1 VEQQVLFTFGMKPAV
16 LLLLAFAVLGQDTPA
31 KNFTGT
37 WEARFN
43 GAVFCVL
50 KIQPGDKLTGT
61 MTSVDIGVDNEGNL
75 TTAEG
80 KDEAF
85 PILKP
90 AIENDSLTFE
100 WTDDPNEDPL
110 KFEMKLTGKQEA
122 QLRFV
127 TTPEGVKVK
136 PFTFAKR
143 SS

>member
-1 VEQQVLFTFGMKPAV
+1 MKPAV
-16 LLLLAFAVLGQDTPA
+16 LLLLAVALLGEDA
-31 KNFTGT
+31 SSKNFTGT
-37 WEARFN
+37 WQARFH

-75 TTAEG
+75 TTAEA
-80 KDEAF
+80 KDEVF
-85 PILKP
+85 PTLKP
-90 AIENDSLTFE
+90 AIENDTLIFE

-127 TTPEGVKVK
+127 TMPEGVKIK
-136 PFTFAKR
+136 PFSFTK

>member
-1 VEQQVLFTFGMKPAV
+1 MKLAAILLSAA
-16 LLLLAFAVLGQDTPA
+16 LLLGQESSA
-31 KNFTGT
+31 KKFTGT

-80 KDEAF
+80 KDETF

-90 AIENDSLTFE
+90 AIENESLTFE

-110 KFEMKLTGKQEA
+110 KFELKLTGKQEA

-127 TTPEGVKVK
+127 TTPDGVKIK
-136 PFTFAKR
+136 PFTFAKT

>member
-1 VEQQVLFTFGMKPAV
+1 MKLAAI
-16 LLLLAFAVLGQDTPA
+16 LLSAALVLGQDTPA
-31 KNFTGT
+31 KKFTGT
-37 WEARFN
+37 WEAHFN

-50 KIQPGDKLTGT
+50 KIQPGEKLTGT

-80 KDEAF
+80 KDESF

-90 AIENDSLTFE
+90 AIENDSFTFE

-110 KFEMKLTGKQEA
+110 KFEMKLTGKHEA

-127 TTPEGVKVK
+127 TMPEGVKIK
-136 PFTFAKR
+136 PFNFTKA
-143 SS
+143 S

>member
-1 VEQQVLFTFGMKPAV
+1 VEQQMLLTSGMKPAV
-16 LLLLAFAVLGQDTPA
+16 LLLLAFALLGDDTSS
-31 KNFTGT
+31 KKFTGT

-75 TTAEG
+75 TTAEA
-80 KDEAF
+80 KNEEF

-90 AIENDSLTFE
+90 TIENESLTFE
-100 WTDDPNEDPL
+100 WTDDPSEDPL
-110 KFEMKLTGKQEA
+110 KFELKLTGKQEA

-127 TTPEGVKVK
+127 TTPEGVKIK

>member
-1 VEQQVLFTFGMKPAV
+1 VEQHVLFTSGMKPAV
-16 LLLLAFAVLGQDTPA
+16 LLLLSFALLGAVTSS
-31 KNFTGT
+31 NFTGT

-50 KIQPGDKLTGT
+50 KIQPGDKLTGS

-75 TTAEG
+75 TTAQG
-80 KDEAF
+80 KDETF

-90 AIENDSLTFE
+90 AIENDALTFE

-110 KFEMKLTGKQEA
+110 KFELKLTGKQEA

-127 TTPEGVKVK
+127 TTPEGVKIK

>member
-1 VEQQVLFTFGMKPAV
+1 MKLAAI
-16 LLLLAFAVLGQDTPA
+16 LLSAALMLGQDTPA
-31 KNFTGT
+31 KKFAGT

-43 GAVFCVL
+43 GAIFCVL
-50 KIQPGDKLTGT
+50 KIQPGEKLTGS

-75 TTAEG
+75 TTVEA

-110 KFEMKLTGKQEA
+110 KFEMKLTGNEEA

-127 TTPEGVKVK
+127 TTPEGVKIK
-136 PFTFAKR
+136 PFSFTK

>member
-1 VEQQVLFTFGMKPAV
+1 MKPAV
-16 LLLLAFAVLGQDTPA
+16 LLLLAVALLGEDTSS
-31 KNFTGT
+31 KNFAGT
-37 WEARFN
+37 WEARFH

-50 KIQPGDKLTGT
+50 KIQPGEKLTGT

-75 TTAEG
+75 TTAEA

-127 TTPEGVKVK
+127 TAPEGVKIK
-136 PFTFAKR
+136 PFSFTK